1 MQHTITTEDI
11 RDMFA
16 EFYREFD
23 EVTDY
28 TVRRNPGER
37 SDVTLTLR
45 NGVVIYAS
53 VADDEDGWNAAVY
66 ASADEA
72 RRREY
77 LAHDGDDN
85 MPALQHFVQRYVDQQ
100 SVGVL

>member
-28 TVRRNPGER
+28 DVRRNPGAR

-45 NGVVIYAS
+45 NGVVIYAA
-53 VADDEDGWNAAVY
+53 VADDGDGWNAAVY
-66 ASADEA
+66 ASAADAEDM
-72 RRREY
+72 EY
-77 LAHDGDDN
+77 VVQDGDDN
-85 MPALQHFVQRYVDQQ
+85 MPALQHFVQEYVYAA
-100 SVGVL
+100 